1 MTDLKPQ
8 KRMAAEIMDVG
19 ENRVWMDSEQMEK
32 ISEAIT
38 RQDIRNLVE
47 DGTIR
52 KRDKKGNSKGRSR
65 EVKRQKQKG
74 RRKGH
79 GSRKGEKSAR
89 SNRDEWV
96 EGIRAIRSEL
106 KDMKQGNEISND
118 TYWELYEKASG
129 GFFRNVRHL
138 KNHVSKE
145 VEQ

>member
-8 KRMAAEIMDVG
+8 KRMAANIMDVG

-47 DGTIR
+47 DGTIQ

-65 EVKRQKQKG
+65 EVKKQKQKG

-89 SNRDEWV
+89 SNRNEWV

>member
-106 KDMKQGNEISND
+106 KDMKQEDDINND